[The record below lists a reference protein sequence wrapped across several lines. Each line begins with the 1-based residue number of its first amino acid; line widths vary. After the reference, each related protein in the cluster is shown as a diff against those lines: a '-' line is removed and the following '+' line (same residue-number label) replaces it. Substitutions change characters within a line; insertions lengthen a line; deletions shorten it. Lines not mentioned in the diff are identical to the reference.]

1 MELVK
6 TVYKIS
12 KSFIKQLQ
20 KVKKKLKSAKFYKQI
35 ENVHNIKIQD
45 SMLIM

>member
-20 KVKKKLKSAKFYKQI
+20 KVKEKLKI
-35 ENVHNIKIQD
+35 GKI
-45 SMLIM
+45 L